1 MIAALPHAGVLIMPV
16 TTPDRRNFLLT
27 AAGLAFTGQAR
38 AQQGPGPRE
47 VDLALVLAADC
58 SGSMKPE
65 HYVLQQ
71 RGYGAAF
78 RDPAIIKAIRSGLSG
93 AIAVCYF
100 QWSGFPIQNL
110 ILPWTVLDS
119 TVSIARYAALLEETE
134 RSIYGGGTSPAGA
147 IRFGQRQIERLEI
160 AATRKVIDVS
170 GDGRANNGPPPDDMR
185 DIAVAAGITVNGLPI
200 MHLEIDIDE
209 YYARHVIGG
218 PGAFMVPARDF
229 ASFQEAIRKKLV
241 LEIAGGAQ
249 AEERQT

>member
-1 MIAALPHAGVLIMPV
+1 MSAAA
-16 TTPDRRNFLLT
+16 PDRRNFLLT
-27 AAGLAFTGQAR
+27 AAGLALAGPAR
-38 AQQGPGPRE
+38 AQQSPGPRE

-65 HYVLQQ
+65 HYGLQQ

-78 RDPAIIKAIRSGLSG
+78 RDPAVIKAIRSGLTG

-119 TVSIARYAALLEETE
+119 AESIARYATLLEDTE

-147 IRFGQRQIERLEI
+147 IRFGQRQIERLGI
-160 AATRKVIDVS
+160 AATRRVIDVS

-218 PGAFMVPARDF
+218 PGAFTVPARDF

-241 LEIAGGAQ
+241 LEIAGSTMSGNT
-249 AEERQT
+249 QT